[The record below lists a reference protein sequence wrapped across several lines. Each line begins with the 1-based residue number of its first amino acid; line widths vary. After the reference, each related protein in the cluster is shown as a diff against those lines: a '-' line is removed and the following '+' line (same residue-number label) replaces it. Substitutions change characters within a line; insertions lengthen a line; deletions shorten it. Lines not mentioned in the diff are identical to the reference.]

1 MAQQIA
7 CTLGGRFFN
16 VVMMVLTASPTPCSC
31 TTPSSSFFGSITFS
45 STAQHDTPQVKSIVK
60 VEMRASFLNCV
71 SPKEGPKM
79 ETRSREP
86 TV

>member
-7 CTLGGRFFN
+7 CTRGGKVFN
-16 VVMMVLTASPTPCSC
+16 VVTIVLTASPTPCSC
-31 TTPSSSFFGSITFS
+31 TTPLSSFFGSMTFS
-45 STAQHDTPQVKSIVK
+45 STAQHDTPQVKSMAK

-71 SPKEGPKM
+71 SPKEVPKM